1 MKPTTLCALLAAGL
15 LLAGCQAAAP
25 MPPAATHAPLAA
37 PQLSAN
43 LQPSKPR
50 GLTVFAAASLTESF
64 AEIAEAFK
72 TQNPG
77 VEIQFNFAGSQQL
90 AQQLAQGAPADVF
103 ASANSALMDAA
114 VLEGRVAE
122 ASAQTFIRNRLVV
135 IYPEENPAS
144 LARLQDLA
152 KPGLKLVLAAK
163 EVPVGGYSLQFFEK
177 ASQPAGF
184 GSDFEEKI
192 LSNVVSYEE
201 NVRGVYSKVALGEA
215 DAGIVYATD
224 IPKDNPDGVGKLD
237 IPDELNV
244 VVSYPIAPVQ
254 DSANPDLAASFVEFV
269 LSPASQTI
277 LADYGFSPTH

>member
-1 MKPTTLCALLAAGL
+1 MKPTTLCTLLAASS

-25 MPPAATHAPLAA
+25 LLPAQATQPASPAQAA
-37 PQLSAN
+37 HPQTI
-43 LQPSKPR
+43 
-50 GLTVFAAASLTESF
+50 TVFAAASLTEAF
-64 AEIAEAFK
+64 TTIAEAFN

-103 ASANSALMDAA
+103 ASANSAQMDAA
-114 VLEGRVAE
+114 VSAGRVAE

-135 IYPEENPAS
+135 IYPEENPAG
-144 LARLQDLA
+144 LARLQDLT
-152 KPGLKLVLAAK
+152 KPSLKLVLAAK
-163 EVPVGGYSLQFFEK
+163 EVPVGGYSLQFLEK

-184 GSDFEEKI
+184 GSDFMEKV

-201 NVRGVYSKVALGEA
+201 NVRAVYSKVALGEA

-224 IPKDNPDGVGKLD
+224 IPKDDPADVGKLD
-237 IPDELNV
+237 IPAELNV

-254 DSANPDLAASFVEFV
+254 DSANPELAASFVEFV
-269 LSPASQTI
+269 LSPAGQTI
-277 LADYGFSPTH
+277 LADYGFYPTH